1 MLLII
6 TDVKKSSIIFT
17 CYNEWEKNHSN
28 CQFQFRKNIGK
39 IIRTHHSP
47 SLFKTDYFY
56 LFWWCSKC
64 NIAAKPNAVF
74 LLNFQFC
81 AFPRFSKKCVFSQR
95 ENSHQKQKRPHSPKL
110 KNKTNSSIRTFK
122 FPPIKSN
129 HWKSNGHKPHIII
142 HTDRSLIQRPHHHLL
157 PLYKL
162 TNLLYHFSI
171 IIKNNKTVFQKQRT
185 RERGKMSGRGKGGK
199 GLGKGGSK
207 WHCKV
212 LRDNVIRD
220 AQDLLGERDSRC
232 YDLH

>member
-1 MLLII
+1 MSLLLII
-6 TDVKKSSIIFT
+6 TDVKKLSTIFT
-17 CYNEWEKNHSN
+17 SYNEWEKNHSN

-64 NIAAKPNAVF
+64 KIAAKPNAVS

-129 HWKSNGHKPHIII
+129 HWKSNGHKPHTYNS
-142 HTDRSLIQRPHHHLL
+142 HGSLPHRTATL
-157 PLYKL
+157 PPPTL
-162 TNLLYHFSI
+162 I
-171 IIKNNKTVFQKQRT
+171 
-185 RERGKMSGRGKGGK
+185 
-199 GLGKGGSK
+199 
-207 WHCKV
+207 
-212 LRDNVIRD
+212 
-220 AQDLLGERDSRC
+220 
-232 YDLH
+232 